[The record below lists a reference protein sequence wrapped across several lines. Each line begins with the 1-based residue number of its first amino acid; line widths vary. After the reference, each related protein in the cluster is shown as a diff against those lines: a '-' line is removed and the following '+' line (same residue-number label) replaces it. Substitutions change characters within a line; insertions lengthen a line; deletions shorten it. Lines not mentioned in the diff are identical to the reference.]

1 LDDSSVLSLVL
12 LSTFVGEET
21 SCSSHTPGRLNGRG
35 SLMSKQYSSTLL
47 IRIGFNA
54 LSAGT
59 DGGTYRSMTYQMV
72 SAKNLVT
79 QTIYSKL

>member
-1 LDDSSVLSLVL
+1 VLSLVL

-21 SCSSHTPGRLNGRG
+21 SCSLHTPGRLNGRG

-59 DGGTYRSMTYQMV
+59 DGGTYRSMIIYQMV
-72 SAKNLVT
+72 SAKNLFSKA
-79 QTIYSKL
+79 IYSKL